1 MTSYSRLRLILD
13 SHPGAIYSLN
23 TRITQ
28 AGLSLPDRSMVV
40 LASEVKDLRGSL
52 PGEYAVS
59 FRPSRRN
66 QRKYNPQDYDEGK
79 DIYDDMVR
87 LLRKLNYPSSYKPR
101 WDSSWSVM
109 TSGSIF
115 TACFA
120 VKFTGKLSD
129 KFADKL
135 YAM

>member
-40 LASEVKDLRGSL
+40 LASEVKELRGSL
-52 PGEYAVS
+52 PGEYAVA

-66 QRKYNPQDYDEGK
+66 QRTSIHRIMMKGRRFTTKSSDY
-79 DIYDDMVR
+79 
-87 LLRKLNYPSSYKPR
+87 
-101 WDSSWSVM
+101 
-109 TSGSIF
+109 
-115 TACFA
+115 
-120 VKFTGKLSD
+120 
-129 KFADKL
+129 
-135 YAM
+135 

>member
-40 LASEVKDLRGSL
+40 LASEVKELRGSL

-66 QRKYNPQDYDEGK
+66 HKAAQRLGGYVDFPEKIQGTAKFESLINENVPLKKYLFKYISDN
-79 DIYDDMVR
+79 I
-87 LLRKLNYPSSYKPR
+87 LNFSN
-101 WDSSWSVM
+101 
-109 TSGSIF
+109 GI
-115 TACFA
+115 
-120 VKFTGKLSD
+120 SD
-129 KFADKL
+129 AE
-135 YAM
+135 